1 MAVGLVLTFGEIL
14 SSIMWR
20 IHGISTGIVLISYIF
35 LKFFQIRYCKMKTN
49 SVYFIK

>member
-1 MAVGLVLTFGEIL
+1 MAVGLVLTFGEML
-14 SSIMWR
+14 SPIMRR
-20 IHGISTGIVLISYIF
+20 IQGDFAGIVLISYIF